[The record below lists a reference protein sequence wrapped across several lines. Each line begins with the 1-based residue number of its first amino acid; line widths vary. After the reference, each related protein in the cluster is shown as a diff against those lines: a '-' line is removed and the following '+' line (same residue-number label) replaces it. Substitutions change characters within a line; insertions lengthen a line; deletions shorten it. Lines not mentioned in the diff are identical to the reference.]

1 MNKAEKQILRDTIYH
16 VAHHNK
22 HLWWELKHQIF
33 DYGYQSH
40 YPRQEEFDL
49 VAERALTRLGLHEK
63 QVLVVEWRKRN
74 PTQSDVSDEQVMHSY
89 VPLIIEEVV
98 MRATTAAYRTINW

>member
-1 MNKAEKQILRDTIYH
+1 MNKAEKQILRETIFH

-33 DYGYQSH
+33 DHGYQSY
-40 YPRQEEFDL
+40 YPRQGEFDL
-49 VAERALTRLGLHEK
+49 VAERALMRLGSHQK
-63 QVLVVEWRKRN
+63 HALVVEWRKCN
-74 PTQSDVSDEQVMHSY
+74 PTQSDVADEQVVLAY
-89 VPLIIEEVV
+89 APLIIEEVV